1 MAPRGLRLDV
11 LHVELSTMEVH
22 YVLQRIENVLDM
34 LQGLYPKLDKSSTDE
49 EVAELEAA
57 KGKLRQVLYR

>member
-1 MAPRGLRLDV
+1 MAASGIQLDV

-34 LQGLYPKLDKSSTDE
+34 LHGLYPKLDKSSTDE

-57 KGKLRQVLYR
+57 KGKLRQALYR

>member
-1 MAPRGLRLDV
+1 MAPKGIRLDV
-11 LHVELSTMEVH
+11 LHVELSTLEVH

-34 LQGLYPKLDKSSTDE
+34 LNGLYPKLDKTSTDE

-57 KGKLRQVLYR
+57 KGKLRQALYR